1 MKNIV
6 FLLVLSLVSYCYC
19 CTGCVGL
26 DELTFEKVVKKFK
39 SVLLKIDQQ
48 FPFGDTHEAWSTFAN
63 ELSNKTVSGTDHS
76 DLLIATV
83 GVKDYGEEDNKALG
97 EKYGLKKRQD
107 GAVIKLF
114 IDGDLENPISFD
126 IGNCL

>member
-1 MKNIV
+1 M
-6 FLLVLSLVSYCYC
+6 
-19 CTGCVGL
+19 